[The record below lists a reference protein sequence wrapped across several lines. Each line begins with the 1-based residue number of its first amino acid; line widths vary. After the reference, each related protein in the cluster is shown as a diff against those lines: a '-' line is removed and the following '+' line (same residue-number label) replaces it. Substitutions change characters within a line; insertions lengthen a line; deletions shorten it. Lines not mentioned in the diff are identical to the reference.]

1 MEYLRRTG
9 GGLSYVPDFSSS
21 LDPDDWAAATSAPE
35 ITAVNADW
43 ERCVVDDYEFTP
55 SPAVRFGRI
64 AVRPVGAGIKTG
76 NAPAAIAL
84 TSLIDPGGPVT
95 LLENSRAGTVLGIL
109 GVTDADVG
117 DRHSFDVV
125 VIGGSPNPFK
135 LVALGNQLVMASG
148 AGIDFE
154 SGAGFL
160 TIKVRVTD
168 PAMNFLER
176 DFTIQL
182 LDDRSEDADDDGMD
196 QALEEDV
203 LFTSDSHPDDFSTA
217 DADGDGVSTLIEY
230 AFNLD
235 LQAADAGHFL
245 GGAGSTS
252 GLPIVRSVIDP
263 QGQRRLRMEYLRR
276 IGSGLSYVPE
286 FSSSLGPAD
295 WAAVTDGIEVIPV
308 DLKWERCVVE
318 DREFTPSPPLRFGRI
333 RVSQ

>member
-1 MEYLRRTG
+1 VE
-9 GGLSYVPDFSSS
+9 
-21 LDPDDWAAATSAPE
+21 
-35 ITAVNADW
+35 
-43 ERCVVDDYEFTP
+43 
-55 SPAVRFGRI
+55 
-64 AVRPVGAGIKTG
+64 
-76 NAPAAIAL
+76 
-84 TSLIDPGGPVT
+84 
-95 LLENSRAGTVLGIL
+95 
-109 GVTDADVG
+109 VTDSTLNSYA
-117 DRHSFDVV
+117 R
-125 VIGGSPNPFK
+125 N
-135 LVALGNQLVMASG
+135 
-148 AGIDFE
+148 
-154 SGAGFL
+154 
-160 TIKVRVTD
+160 
-168 PAMNFLER
+168 
-176 DFTIQL
+176 FTIQL

-235 LQAADAGHFL
+235 LQAADAGHYL

-318 DREFTPSPPLRFGRI
+318 DREFTPSPSLRFGRI